1 MKMLSLTNSPRLAKA
16 FTLIELLVVIAIIA
30 ILAGLLLPALAK
42 AKAKAGQSAC
52 LNNCKQIGLAVTMYI
67 SEYDNRIPLC
77 RNWGR
82 AWGGDHALRN
92 DPVWMPQLLEPYIG
106 KNTGAPDPKQRGKSG
121 LPHSVF
127 ACPIAMKDAMR
138 EKDKQMLSRFRS
150 NNNVTYVWNHIYLT
164 KSRNSYE
171 VSRPV
176 SGRMAGNCVNPS
188 LSVLTWEM
196 PYWDYKTMPHKRG
209 IVLSYVDG
217 HAARMNGSPKEHD
230 WWAYH
235 SRDGWEESGYTC
247 GNPH

>member
-1 MKMLSLTNSPRLAKA
+1 MKTVSRRA

-82 AWGGDHALRN
+82 AWGAIHALRN
-92 DPVWMPQLLEPYIG
+92 DNVWMPQLLEPYIG
-106 KNTGAPDPKQRGKSG
+106 KNTGESDPKHRGKPRM
-121 LPHSVF
+121 PHSVF
-127 ACPIAMKDAMR
+127 ACPVAMKIAIKA
-138 EKDKQMLSRFRS
+138 KDGKTPLGTWLPQLVHS

-164 KSRNSYE
+164 KNRGSHE
-171 VSRPV
+171 VRRPV
-176 SGRMAGNCVNPS
+176 SGREASDCVNPS
-188 LSVLTWEM
+188 LSVLTWEI
-196 PYWDYKTMPHKRG
+196 PYGDYKTMPHKRG
-209 IVLSYVDG
+209 IVLNYVDG
-217 HAARMNGSPKEHD
+217 HAARMNGSPKEYD

-235 SRDGWEESGYTC
+235 SRDGWEEGAFTC
-247 GNPH
+247 GNQH

>member
-1 MKMLSLTNSPRLAKA
+1 MKPRKKNVGPGQAIA
-16 FTLIELLVVIAIIA
+16 GFTLIELLVVIAIIA
-30 ILAGLLLPALAK
+30 ILVALLLPALTS
-42 AKAKAGQSAC
+42 AKAKAGQVVC
-52 LNNCKQIGLAVTMYI
+52 LNNGKQIGLAASLYVL
-67 SEYDNRIPLC
+67 DNDGRLPLC
-77 RNWGR
+77 QNWGR
-82 AWGGDHALRN
+82 AWGRDHALRR
-92 DPVWMPQLLEPYIG
+92 DSVWMPQLLEPFIG
-106 KNTGAPDPKQRGKSG
+106 KNTGAPDPKQPGKSRT
-121 LPHSVF
+121 PHSVF
-127 ACPIAMKDAMR
+127 ACPVAMKTQDSG
-138 EKDKQMLSRFRS
+138 MLSRFRS

-164 KSRNSYE
+164 KSRSSYE

-217 HAARMNGSPKEHD
+217 HAARMNGSSKEHD

-235 SRDGWEESGYTC
+235 SRDGWEEGGYTC